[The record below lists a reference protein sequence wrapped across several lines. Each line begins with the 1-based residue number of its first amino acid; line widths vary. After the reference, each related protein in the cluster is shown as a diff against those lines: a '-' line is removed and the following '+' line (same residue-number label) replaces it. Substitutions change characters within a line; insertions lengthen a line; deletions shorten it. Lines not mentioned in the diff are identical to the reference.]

1 MPFYKGLARWNSLT
15 LAFILCFEGAIV
27 PVPLEAKNRKG
38 EKIMKDAQDAEARG
52 QYEKALELYTEA
64 AEYFYGRCLF
74 TDPMWAS
81 PPGYVTEATQ
91 RAGLTS
97 QVGRAATQSAR
108 TQSRATEMKDIVD

>member
-52 QYEKALELYTEA
+52 QYEKALELEPGRRELSSLVPGQDYIGMLREA
-64 AEYFYGRCLF
+64 AG
-74 TDPMWAS
+74 
-81 PPGYVTEATQ
+81 
-91 RAGLTS
+91 
-97 QVGRAATQSAR
+97 
-108 TQSRATEMKDIVD
+108 